1 MINIKKTLLLLV
13 CILFVQTAHAV
24 VPIQIEVKVFGKDI
38 IFVFYRDKDQ
48 IIDLKQKGDTTIA
61 SINIPSEFKLLN
73 PNVFNKYASGIHS
86 AANKQ
91 RIIFQVSEELQYQS
105 IINGERLDAIKF
117 RAVKKKEEKEEEED
131 LSKIGAANNDPGA
144 IRYTQKDGDHVL
156 SFNLGNADSKV
167 ATFFKG
173 KHIWIVFD
181 QKKTFSFTEGGIF
194 SKFEVIPSEKG
205 TVLRMRVEQGFDK
218 AKLEKIQSGWSIRI
232 SQKEDKNWKPNN
244 IITPKPLIEE
254 DGFILKGKFKKNKI
268 ISFEDPELGDLIA
281 AVPLGTDGMRV
292 TMQRDSIEFSLLR
305 SIQGIAIV
313 LYSDD
318 VSVEKYDD
326 AIKVISDTALPED
339 ATVEANIF
347 PASIDEYL
355 RLPTILPYRNK
366 KLDILDFNRQ
376 KSRLIMEASLA
387 QDKTDAFDKNLK
399 LAKFFFIHEM
409 YHEAIDVLQ
418 LAKKYSYNDYQQNL
432 QARFLTAV
440 SHTLVGEHGPAKEEF
455 DDLLSYNDIQR
466 IAEINI
472 WNKYNEFAIG
482 SNPGAIGVLSNLAKT
497 VSLYS
502 DDKYWPLIFSEIEL
516 AIIAHDLKA
525 IERIFRE
532 IRAPKAG
539 KYANSLKFYKARY
552 YKKKK
557 QINLAK
563 QYYRDLAYQDTDVF
577 NKVRATFNL
586 IKLRMSEKEIEVSE
600 AIEKLESLRYEW
612 RGDKLEYEIL
622 MQLAEYYRDSH
633 DIMNALRTYQYIQLA
648 FNNKVS
654 NFYITSEMARI
665 FNSVFLPGGLG
676 EEMDDFTV
684 VALFYEFKE
693 LNPIGDQGDDVII
706 GIAKRL
712 VRLDLLDNAIGLM
725 RHQVNYRLK
734 GERRVKNADNLAIV
748 LLAHKK
754 PSEAIFILDETD
766 KDNTSFK
773 EHEYRVRLRARAL
786 ISLEEFEKTLS
797 YLKDDTSE
805 EAEIIRRE
813 AVFQSKDWNKYAD
826 LVNADFEGTIANIA
840 TNNAAA
846 QDILRL
852 AISYYMLNV
861 HDQLIVIANAVGDKN
876 KALKNTIDLLITS
889 SGPIDIK
896 NLDRTLNIDQM
907 KTLLDKYKNQ
917 FLDQ

>member
-13 CILFVQTAHAV
+13 CIFFMQTAHAV

-48 IIDLKQKGDTTIA
+48 IIDLKHKGDSAIA

-73 PNVFNKYASGIHS
+73 PNIFNKYASGIHS
-86 AANKQ
+86 TANKQ
-91 RIIFQVSEELQYQS
+91 RIVFKVTEELQYQS

-117 RAVKKKEEKEEEED
+117 RAIKKKEEGEED

-144 IRYTQKDGDHVL
+144 VRYTQKDGDHVL
-156 SFNLGNADSKV
+156 SFNLGNSDSKV
-167 ATFFKG
+167 ATFFRG

-181 QKKTFSFTEGGIF
+181 QKKTFSFKEGGIF
-194 SKFEVIPSEKG
+194 SKFELIPSEKG
-205 TVLRMRVEQGFDK
+205 TVLRLRVEPGFDK
-218 AKLEKIQSGWSIRI
+218 AKLEKVQSGWDVRI
-232 SQKEDKNWKPNN
+232 SQTEDKNWKPNN

-254 DGFILKGKFKKNKI
+254 DGFIIKGKFKENKI
-268 ISFEDPELGDLIA
+268 ISFEDPQLGDLIA

-292 TMQRDSIEFSLLR
+292 STQRDSIEFSLLK

-326 AIKVISDTALPED
+326 ALKIISDTALPED
-339 ATVEANIF
+339 ATVEASIF

-355 RLPTILPYRNK
+355 KLPTILPYRNK

-387 QDKTDAFDKNLK
+387 QDKTDSFNKNLK

-432 QARFLTAV
+432 QARFLSAV
-440 SHTLVGEHGPAKEEF
+440 SHSLVGEHGPAKEEF
-455 DDLLSYNDIQR
+455 DELLSYNDIQR

-472 WNKYNEFAIG
+472 WNNYNEFAIG
-482 SNPGAIGVLSNLAKT
+482 SNPTSIGVMSSLAKT

-502 DDKYWPLIFSEIEL
+502 DDKYWPLIFSEIE
-516 AIIAHDLKA
+516 IALIANDLKS

-532 IRAPKAG
+532 VRAPKSG
-539 KYANSLKFYKARY
+539 KYANSLKFYKASY

-563 QYYRDLAYQDTDVF
+563 QYYRDLAYQDADVF
-577 NKVRATFNL
+577 NKVRASFDL
-586 IKLRMSEKEIEVSE
+586 IKLRINEKELEVSE
-600 AIEKLESLRYEW
+600 AIEQLEILRYKW

-622 MQLAEYYRDSH
+622 MQLAAYYRDSL

-712 VRLDLLDNAIGLM
+712 VRLDLLDNAIGLL

-734 GERRVKNADNLAIV
+734 GEKRVKNADNLAIV
-748 LLAHKK
+748 LLTHKK

-766 KDNTSFK
+766 KDNTSFR

-786 ISLEEFEKTLS
+786 ISLEEFDQALS

-805 EAEIIRRE
+805 DAEIIRRE
-813 AVFQSKDWNKYAD
+813 AVFQAKNWNKYAD
-826 LVNADFEGTIANIA
+826 LVNADFEDTIARIS
-840 TNNAAA
+840 TDNAAA

-876 KALKNTIDLLITS
+876 QALKNTIDLLITS

-896 NLDRTLNIDQM
+896 NLDRSLNIDQM